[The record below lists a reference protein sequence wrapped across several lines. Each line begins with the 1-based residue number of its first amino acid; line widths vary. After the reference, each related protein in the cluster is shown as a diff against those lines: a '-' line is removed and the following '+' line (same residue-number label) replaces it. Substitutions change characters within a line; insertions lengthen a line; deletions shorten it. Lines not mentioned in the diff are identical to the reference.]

1 MLFICSAVTGQ
12 NAAVAEED
20 DEEQH
25 SASAPPAGRQK
36 HITIRQWAAYYLQ
49 IRDPSP
55 DEHRLQRLQ
64 RLFEVRLFDVH
75 HSGCNILFSESL

>member
-1 MLFICSAVTGQ
+1 MLLICSAVMGQ
-12 NAAVAEED
+12 NAVVNEQD

-25 SASAPPAGRQK
+25 SASAPPANRQK

-55 DEHRLQRLQ
+55 DGQRLQRLQ

-75 HSGCNILFSESL
+75 YSGCNILFLELL